1 MNYYIVKYMSVI
13 HLVPKLN
20 LGTRGTMKEWGA
32 YPATYMCF
40 DIFVI

>member
-20 LGTRGTMKEWGA
+20 LGTRERCSDGA
-32 YPATYMCF
+32 RIQRRIC
-40 DIFVI
+40 VL